1 MRLKPLLFLHQQAL
15 GVILNMETHSTSRSQ
30 GFQAV
35 RIAAS
40 IEECLAVS
48 AILPDASTPL
58 RIDRSGRGL
67 SVSVSLGWPCKRD
80 WEVTSGADFHQDSR
94 AILNGSGSNIIR
106 FVFLNHH
113 SVWQDESW

>member
-1 MRLKPLLFLHQQAL
+1 MRLKPVLFLDQQAL
-15 GVILNMETHSTSRSQ
+15 GVILKMERKSTSRSQ

-80 WEVTSGADFHQDSR
+80 WEVTM
-94 AILNGSGSNIIR
+94 
-106 FVFLNHH
+106 
-113 SVWQDESW
+113 